1 MTELEPISHLTLPQL
16 VHLGKWPNNL
26 LLLLMHNSWRLIIT
40 LSSLDYFQNYMHG
53 WVPSLFTWTYHSIV
67 NQLYPQYKVKSL
79 KFEKKNLG
87 KPLAEYLAPK
97 RRLISTVS
105 SSLPPCCWFVIY
117 QGLELRGWHVWSHFC
132 LQILL
137 AQYVSVSHFLPE
149 SLLPQVSNTEG
160 VAMATT
166 ILWLG
171 VVIKPQEAKSV
182 LSCRCPQNHRAGRVS
197 LGRTLGYEILG
208 LWWARVETKPVI

>member
-1 MTELEPISHLTLPQL
+1 MAEFLH
-16 VHLGKWPNNL
+16 
-26 LLLLMHNSWRLIIT
+26 
-40 LSSLDYFQNYMHG
+40 
-53 WVPSLFTWTYHSIV
+53 HSPETTTA
-67 NQLYPQYKVKSL
+67 L
-79 KFEKKNLG
+79 
-87 KPLAEYLAPK
+87 
-97 RRLISTVS
+97 LISYTPTQSRKFKVWKKKKSRQAPSRVSGTQEMLNKHCFLLS
-105 SSLPPCCWFVIY
+105 SSLLLICHV
-117 QGLELRGWHVWSHFC
+117 LRYVWSHFC

-137 AQYVSVSHFLPE
+137 AQYVSVSYLLLE

-171 VVIKPQEAKSV
+171 VVIKPQEAESV

-208 LWWARVETKPVI
+208 LCWARVEIKPAL